1 MTSRAETRARTVDF
15 RAGPPYSEETH
26 PVEITLE
33 QKAFG
38 LETDRIYEGLFKRST
53 PWLVQKGRI
62 LYFRP
67 VQVKPNEDPPV
78 IQSENDVKRY
88 GVITVDEISGED
100 LAREQISKD
109 VAAVLRIFKRV
120 EDNLPDFSRHAT
132 AAFRNV
138 KGISRSYYQWG
149 REETEHSNVAG
160 LILLATGH
168 STQEELD
175 DDYYKT
181 QENTWE
187 PPFETPIE
195 NLIYAMF
202 QEGNTHGN
210 YIALAKIMEE
220 QGAVKCAYAIRQVAS
235 DEAFHRASY
244 RRYVEAYA
252 RLHPQEAQEAALNVA
267 WNFRM
272 PALHLMRN
280 RTRDTVRVVSTIG
293 YNKEEVENLL
303 RRGLKDLSSFV
314 NQERAEEVVRGYWP
328 AEMARLNETM
338 RKPASAVPVSELE
351 SPPTQN
357 RNGIAPA

>member
-1 MTSRAETRARTVDF
+1 MNAEQVDF
-15 RAGPPYSEETH
+15 RAGPPFSEEAH
-26 PVEITLE
+26 PVEITPE

-38 LETDRIYEGLFKRST
+38 LETNRIYEGQFKRST
-53 PWLVQKGRI
+53 PWMVKDGRV

-67 VQVKPNEDPPV
+67 IQVKPNEDPLI
-78 IQSENDVKRY
+78 IQSEDDVRRY

-100 LAREQISKD
+100 LAREQITKD

-120 EDNLPDFSRHAT
+120 EDNLPDFSRHA
-132 AAFRNV
+132 ALALRNV
-138 KGISRSYYQWG
+138 KGVNRSYYQWS
-149 REETEHSNVAG
+149 REEAEHSNVAG

-175 DDYYKT
+175 NDYYKT
-181 QENTWE
+181 QANTWE

-210 YIALAKIMEE
+210 YIALAKILEG
-220 QGAVKCAYAIRQVAS
+220 QGAVKCAYAIKQVAS

-252 RLHPQEAQEAALNVA
+252 RLHPQETEESALNVA

-272 PALHLMRN
+272 PALHLMRH
-280 RTRDTVRVVSTIG
+280 RMRDTVRVVRTIG

-314 NQERAEEVVRGYWP
+314 NQDRAEEVVRGYWQ
-328 AEMARLNETM
+328 AEKGRLIKIN

-351 SPPTQN
+351 ILPAQSG
-357 RNGIAPA
+357 NGHQST